1 VITIPPLEPV
11 RWHRFD
17 LVKQAMSSENAAA
30 PVVDA
35 MARTLQAG
43 HRVWIY
49 GGLHFLGRGVEAP
62 KLAPAPKSGIWSS
75 CVYDDLWSSEVA
87 QAILPHVAKSEIV
100 EVPSPDPISPLETV
114 PLFVVEGWSG
124 GNR

>member
-1 VITIPPLEPV
+1 MITIPPLEPV